1 MPSPSTNAKY
11 VFLAVAGFAG
21 AAVLGIGI
29 RGPVHP
35 DAEGSSSDTDPITT
49 KAPAITHG
57 PILGRPGAH
66 EMGVWARTSQLAKIE
81 VQYRPAEGGNTE
93 AVATA
98 RTRRRDDNT
107 GWVHLTDLQAETT
120 YAYTVTTAGG
130 TDERSGTFRTLPDP
144 EDYRHSKYNPE
155 GLFNFSF
162 EVGACNYQYRRGDTS
177 YTMPVY
183 RTMRRQIEDEIHFQ
197 IMNGDFI
204 YEARRGTSV
213 DEWRSTNGVPA
224 EKTPSILRHL
234 PDVAGMWANYKHYLD
249 RSTHLK
255 RWHRHVPAYFMFDD
269 HELLNDINGTGTPG
283 NKGTRTRARD
293 PGVRAWQDYL
303 GWSNPVPD
311 TARPVRFGRAEL
323 TADGTLTDPGADFSD
338 LDLPAPTL
346 HVHAGDDATSGVYA
360 IEEVRGP
367 HRLQLRPAPAEEG
380 TELVYS
386 IGRRAYYDFQV
397 SNAHFLVLDTRSYR
411 DLHDKDRPAKE
422 GVQMIGPRQTQW
434 LKTTM
439 RQSDADVF
447 FVVSSVSLTIPH
459 GDPSQPNKDES
470 WTSYLDAR
478 EDLIDFWDQR
488 DAPVLVLTG
497 DLHNSMAIGVTDNV
511 REYLASPHNS
521 PNHPLPDEGGRPPS
535 GRFDSNGRP
544 VDIHWSSFWME
555 DVPGEFMQQPYY
567 TVISVQNVFEN
578 PGPNDDNRR
587 VAYPTPRVLV
597 RYYDGITGDLAY
609 TESVGLKNA
618 ATASE

>member
-1 MPSPSTNAKY
+1 MSFRRAS
-11 VFLAVAGFAG
+11 VFAAGGLLVLALVVLVGQSS
-21 AAVLGIGI
+21 AALETTTDEADA
-29 RGPVHP
+29 RP
-35 DAEGSSSDTDPITT
+35 DRA
-49 KAPAITHG
+49 APTITHG
-57 PILGRPGAH
+57 PILGRPSATG
-66 EMGVWARTSQLAKIE
+66 MGVWVRTSAPAQFV
-81 VQYRPAEGGNTE
+81 VQYRPQGSSASAARSDTG
-93 AVATA
+93 
-98 RTRRRDDNT
+98 RTRRAHDNT
-107 GWVHLTDLQAETT
+107 GWLHLTDLSPDTR
-120 YAYTVTTAGG
+120 YAYTVRPASADTTA
-130 TDERSGTFRTLPDP
+130 RRGTFRTLPSPSTHRNP
-144 EDYRHSKYNPE
+144 EHNPE

-177 YTMPVY
+177 YAMPVY
-183 RTMRRQIEDEIHFQ
+183 RTMRRQIDDEIHFQ

-213 DEWRSTNGVPA
+213 DEWRSANGVPA
-224 EKTPSILRHL
+224 ENTPSVLRHL

-283 NKGTRTRARD
+283 HKGKRARARD

-323 TADGTLTDPGADFSD
+323 TADGILTDPEADFSE

-346 HVHAGDDATSGVYA
+346 HVHAGDDAPSGVYA
-360 IEEVRGP
+360 IEAVQGP
-367 HRLQLRPAPAEEG
+367 HRLQLRPAPAKEG

-411 DLHDKDRPAKE
+411 DLHDKDRPAKD
-422 GVQMIGPRQTQW
+422 GVQMIGPRQTRW

-478 EDLIDFWDQR
+478 KDLIDFWDQR

-511 REYLASPHNS
+511 REYIASPHNS

-544 VDIHWSSFWME
+544 VNIHWSSFWMK

-578 PGPNDDNRR
+578 PGPNDDDRR

-609 TESVGLKNA
+609 TESVGLKSA
-618 ATASE
+618 ATGSE